1 MKKLIAILVALS
13 VVTVLTAA
21 SCGGSGSSGGT
32 GGSGGTGV
40 HMGETT
46 FLQPSVT
53 ISKGSSLNLIDDVPV
68 LHIIGNGSWVN
79 NVAKPA
85 IDPGA
90 LWRRAQVRSSW
101 KMYRKSVLNIRCSG
115 SSLELRVRLSD
126 HRYLLWGAYHKLE
139 LCCGTLSIPY
149 CAAPVS
155 FDMSKRWRIV
165 SP

>member
-13 VVTVLTAA
+13 LVTVLTAA
-21 SCGGSGSSGGT
+21 SCGGSG
-32 GGSGGTGV
+32 GSAGTGV

-85 IDPGA
+85 REPGA
-90 LWRRAQVRSSW
+90 PTVNNVQISSAGQSITVGPFNTAGT
-101 KMYRKSVLNIRCSG
+101 YHLYCSVHLNMN
-115 SSLELRVRLSD
+115 LTV
-126 HRYLLWGAYHKLE
+126 
-139 LCCGTLSIPY
+139 
-149 CAAPVS
+149 
-155 FDMSKRWRIV
+155 IV
-165 SP
+165 Q